1 MASIAE
7 AQEDLVLAHT
17 PTTRYESPISIALY
31 LSRRLRYRVNWKALV
46 GDREP
51 VQKSLLSFFLPE
63 RERTDLIH
71 VQRTDVRLKAARL
84 IRLSIQR

>member
-1 MASIAE
+1 MPFVICVDIALREIELFDLGAASVAE

-17 PTTRYESPISIALY
+17 PTTRYESSFFFAPY

-51 VQKSLLSFFLPE
+51 MQNIA
-63 RERTDLIH
+63 T
-71 VQRTDVRLKAARL
+71 
-84 IRLSIQR
+84 